1 MRVGKKIK
9 KKRKSTQTGTQN
21 DGGAHGALLQGM
33 RKAIC
38 KIRSCNH

>member
-1 MRVGKKIK
+1 MRIGGKKK
-9 KKRKSTQTGTQN
+9 KAQTRTQN

-33 RKAIC
+33 RKATW